1 MNILTMPAYKKYEIL
16 KKYLNKILTPKERE
30 VLELRF
36 YAGYSLKDCATYF
49 KFSKQRASQI
59 EIKALDKLKD
69 SEYPEMKK
77 LLKNFI
83 EIDPDL
89 FRTEDKM

>member
-1 MNILTMPAYKKYEIL
+1 MNISTMPAYKKYEIL
-16 KKYLNKILTPKERE
+16 KKYLNKTLTPKERE
-30 VLELRF
+30 ILELRF

-49 KFSKQRASQI
+49 KLSKQRVSQI
-59 EIKALDKLKD
+59 EIKALDKLRY

-83 EIDPDL
+83 EIAPDL
-89 FRTEDKM
+89 FRAEGRV